1 VFVAVLACRVARIH
15 HPAGNALYIGT
26 SIKKVAVALL
36 AADCEAKP
44 YSASNHTFVP
54 GLVVTLVER
63 EVINNLPT
71 VAVEAVVAV
80 PTTDQRITETYD
92 PFTPAV

>member
-1 VFVAVLACRVARIH
+1 
-15 HPAGNALYIGT
+15 
-26 SIKKVAVALL
+26 
-36 AADCEAKP
+36 
-44 YSASNHTFVP
+44 
-54 GLVVTLVER
+54 VVTLVER